1 MSEYVL
7 HVTYTTLVS
16 SSKYHDKRR
25 YAIFFIFHLFCQLLN
40 PLDIFSILLHSRCPS
55 HLCSIFLFLIF
66 DWNSSLWLTLF
77 LFNRE
82 LDDYNDVAA
91 TQHVFLHY
99 LVVIRKKKKI
109 DFICSAA
116 FHSGARMYYYVYNFP
131 CLPQRVLHSPWMRVC
146 ILLLVSSFS
155 FVQGKGGGFM
165 ASIRFMRFHD
175 ELRER
180 ERERETEA
188 FKL

>member
-1 MSEYVL
+1 ML
-7 HVTYTTLVS
+7 HVTYTTLLS

-99 LVVIRKKKKI
+99 LVVIRKKKNRLHLLSCI
-109 DFICSAA
+109 SFWRTYVLLRIQFSLLTPTGTTFPVNESLHIASRVFIFFRPGEGGRVYGEHTFHA
-116 FHSGARMYYYVYNFP
+116 FSR
-131 CLPQRVLHSPWMRVC
+131 
-146 ILLLVSSFS
+146 
-155 FVQGKGGGFM
+155 
-165 ASIRFMRFHD
+165 
-175 ELRER
+175 
-180 ERERETEA
+180 
-188 FKL
+188 